1 MRGFAVFIFLITF
14 ASHLLVIFVW
24 LDEKVSCYQSPFIVD
39 FHSAHTP
46 TMGALSSFAAQRNS
60 ANKDLPFGHCYESA
74 LSPARG
80 SAGPSNFD
88 HVYGN

>member
-24 LDEKVSCYQSPFIVD
+24 LDEKVSCYQSPFIVA

-46 TMGALSSFAAQRNS
+46 TMGAPPSFAAQRDS
-60 ANKDLPFGHCYESA
+60 ANKD
-74 LSPARG
+74 SPLDIVTNQSFRLLVARRVG
-80 SAGPSNFD
+80 
-88 HVYGN
+88 